1 MSIRGGLVRRPD
13 ERDSPAAIAPTARL
27 SRSSQMRFMYIV
39 TSAHNGPP
47 TPELLQAMHKLAD
60 REIKAGRML
69 DNGGL
74 MPLATGVRVRIADNK
89 LSVIDGPFVEAKEVI
104 GGYAIFE
111 LRDKEEALAM
121 AREFMQ
127 LHLDHM
133 PDWEGTCELRAFA
146 TPDMEG
152 ACQVDAHSKAAA
164 HA

>member
-1 MSIRGGLVRRPD
+1 
-13 ERDSPAAIAPTARL
+13 
-27 SRSSQMRFMYIV
+27 MRFMYIV
-39 TSAHNGPP
+39 SHPGPSVQP
-47 TPELLQAMHKLAD
+47 PPEMLEAMHKLAD

-74 MPLATGVRVRIADNK
+74 MPVATGAQVRIADGK

-111 LRDKEEALAM
+111 LRDKEEAVAM

-133 PDWEGTCELRAFA
+133 PGWEGTCEVRAFA
-146 TPDMEG
+146 TP
-152 ACQVDAHSKAAA
+152 
-164 HA
+164 